1 VENLWTPWRIEYIEK
16 HKDDECFFCKY
27 IKEDDDKKN
36 KVLFRSK
43 YSFIVMNIFPYNS
56 GHLMVAPYRHTGN
69 FLEIKEEELSDI
81 MRLTQICVAV
91 LKEVLNPEGFNIGI
105 NIGRVAGAGVEGHIH
120 IHIVPRWNGDT
131 NFMPVLADVK
141 TIPEHIERTYERL
154 KPFFDKYNSEKEVL

>member
-1 VENLWTPWRIEYIEK
+1 LCSCLKRG
-16 HKDDECFFCKY
+16 
-27 IKEDDDKKN
+27 IKSRR
-36 KVLFRSK
+36 V
-43 YSFIVMNIFPYNS
+43 Y
-56 GHLMVAPYRHTGN
+56 
-69 FLEIKEEELSDI
+69 
-81 MRLTQICVAV
+81 
-91 LKEVLNPEGFNIGI
+91 IGI